1 METPNSLS
9 QKRQPAEAA
18 ATPDLRNGYHA
29 PTARLAALAMHL
41 GTRGLD
47 IDATP
52 EGGLIARDPG
62 RPDTTHTITCRPR
75 PDDADR
81 LWFYVSADTPIAE
94 ADRIFDAAVAI
105 CGLLTPG
112 DSGGEHP

>member
-1 METPNSLS
+1 MQMETPNSLN
-9 QKRQPAEAA
+9 QPAEAPP
-18 ATPDLRNGYHA
+18 TLDLRNGYHA

-62 RPDTTHTITCRPR
+62 RPDTAHTITCRPR
-75 PDDADR
+75 SDDADR
-81 LWFYVSADTPIAE
+81 LWFFMGSDTPIAE
-94 ADRIFDAAVAI
+94 ADRIFDAAVTI
-105 CGLLTPG
+105 RGLLTP
-112 DSGGEHP
+112 DESRGEHP